1 MTYVINLK
9 QSAEKELK
17 KLPAMIHDRIVER
30 LLLLK
35 DNPRPQRVKKIRGGR
50 GCLRIRVG
58 EYRVLYTINDEAGM
72 VRYPLLPIEE
82 KPIAFDIKAH

>member
-17 KLPAMIHDRIVER
+17 KLPGMIHDRIVEH

-35 DNPRPQRVKKIRGGR
+35 DNPRPQRVKKLRGSEGY
-50 GCLRIRVG
+50 RIRVG

-72 VRYPLLPIEE
+72 VEVSS
-82 KPIAFDIKAH
+82 IAHRREAYRF